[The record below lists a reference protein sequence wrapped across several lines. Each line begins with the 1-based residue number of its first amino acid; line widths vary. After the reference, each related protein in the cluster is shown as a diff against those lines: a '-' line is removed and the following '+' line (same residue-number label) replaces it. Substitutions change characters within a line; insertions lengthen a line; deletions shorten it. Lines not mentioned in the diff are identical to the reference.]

1 MAATVQVK
9 DLIDKAEEILQDT
22 TNVKWSQQSLLDYV
36 NDAQREIVLIR
47 PDANVS
53 NEQFTLAQSAKQT
66 LPADALRLLSLYK
79 NASPTTKTIQNI
91 QKKVLDDTVS
101 DWYGTTG
108 NFVEYYV
115 YDERDPKHFYV
126 YPHPSGGGHKADIV
140 FSFAPDKINIP
151 NFSTSTTVI
160 GLDDIY
166 ANAIFD
172 YMLYRAYQKDTESAS
187 DLNKATLFLQ
197 SFQNSMGIKSQADT
211 ASSPKPSTPTEIT

>member
-1 MAATVQVK
+1 MAATVKVI
-9 DLIDKAEEILQDT
+9 DLIDKAEEILQDN
-22 TNVKWSQQSLLDYV
+22 TNVKWSQQSLISYL

-108 NFVEYYV
+108 TFVEYYV

-140 FSFAPDKINIP
+140 FSFAPDKINIAD
-151 NFSTSTTVI
+151 FSTSTTVI

>member
-1 MAATVQVK
+1 MAATVKVI
-9 DLIDKAEEILQDT
+9 DLIDKAEEILQDN
-22 TNVKWSQQSLLDYV
+22 TNVKWSQQSLLSYL

-101 DWYGTTG
+101 DWYGTSGT
-108 NFVEYYV
+108 FVEYYV
-115 YDERDPKHFYV
+115 YDERDPKNFYV

-140 FSFAPDKINIP
+140 FSFAPDKINIAD
-151 NFSTSTTVI
+151 FSTSTTVI

>member
-47 PDANVS
+47 PDANTS
-53 NEQFTLAQSAKQT
+53 NEEFTLAQSAKQT

-187 DLNKATLFLQ
+187 DLNRATLFLQ

>member
-1 MAATVQVK
+1 MAATVKVI
-9 DLIDKAEEILQDT
+9 DLIDKAEEILQDN
-22 TNVKWSQQSLLDYV
+22 TNVKWSQQSLLSYL

-101 DWYGTTG
+101 DWYGTSGT
-108 NFVEYYV
+108 FVEYYV
-115 YDERDPKHFYV
+115 YDERDPKNFYV
-126 YPHPSGGGHKADIV
+126 YPHPSGGGHTADIV
-140 FSFAPDKINIP
+140 FSFAPDKINIAD
-151 NFSTSTTVI
+151 FSTSTTVI

>member
-126 YPHPSGGGHKADIV
+126 YPHPSGGGHKAAIV

-187 DLNKATLFLQ
+187 DLNRATLFLQ
-197 SFQNSMGIKSQADT
+197 SFQHSMGIKSQADT

>member
-140 FSFAPDKINIP
+140 FSFAPDKINIAD
-151 NFSTSTTVI
+151 FSTSTTVI

-187 DLNKATLFLQ
+187 DLNRATLFLQ

>member
-187 DLNKATLFLQ
+187 DLNRATLFLQ

>member
-79 NASPTTKTIQNI
+79 NASPTTKTIQNRSCPRKSHI
-91 QKKVLDDTVS
+91 QTYRKGVFGTLKK
-101 DWYGTTG
+101 YGGDRT
-108 NFVEYYV
+108 
-115 YDERDPKHFYV
+115 RKRRP
-126 YPHPSGGGHKADIV
+126 
-140 FSFAPDKINIP
+140 
-151 NFSTSTTVI
+151 
-160 GLDDIY
+160 
-166 ANAIFD
+166 
-172 YMLYRAYQKDTESAS
+172 
-187 DLNKATLFLQ
+187 
-197 SFQNSMGIKSQADT
+197 
-211 ASSPKPSTPTEIT
+211 

>member
-1 MAATVQVK
+1 MAATVKVI
-9 DLIDKAEEILQDT
+9 DLIDKAEEILQDN
-22 TNVKWSQQSLLDYV
+22 TNVKWSQQSLLSYL

-108 NFVEYYV
+108 TFVEYYV
-115 YDERDPKHFYV
+115 YDERDPKNFYV

-140 FSFAPDKINIP
+140 FSFAPDKINIAD
-151 NFSTSTTVI
+151 FSTSTTVI

>member
-1 MAATVQVK
+1 M
-9 DLIDKAEEILQDT
+9 
-22 TNVKWSQQSLLDYV
+22 
-36 NDAQREIVLIR
+36 
-47 PDANVS
+47 
-53 NEQFTLAQSAKQT
+53 
-66 LPADALRLLSLYK
+66 YK

-187 DLNKATLFLQ
+187 DLNRATLFLQ

>member
-22 TNVKWSQQSLLDYV
+22 TNVKWSQQSLLDYL

-140 FSFAPDKINIP
+140 FSFAPDKINIAD
-151 NFSTSTTVI
+151 FSTSTTVI

>member
-1 MAATVQVK
+1 MAATVKVI
-9 DLIDKAEEILQDT
+9 DLIDKAEEILQDN
-22 TNVKWSQQSLLDYV
+22 TNVKWSQQSLLDYL
-36 NDAQREIVLIR
+36 NDARREIVLIR
-47 PDANVS
+47 PDANPV
-53 NEQFTLAQSAKQT
+53 NQAFTLAQTAKQT
-66 LPADALRLLSLYK
+66 LPANALRLLSLYK

-108 NFVEYYV
+108 TFVEYYV

-126 YPHPSGGGHKADIV
+126 YPHPSGGGHTADIV
-140 FSFAPDKINIP
+140 FSSAPDKINIAD
-151 NFSTSTTVI
+151 FSTSTTVI